1 MNILDNINVLNMV
14 SLPSQTIEIIVRN
27 FILCT
32 IVGLI
37 IIVIGLVYSYYKTDL
52 VEKRLAKYCVKPLED
67 NSLSFFDKIGYFY
80 YKLVKR
86 ISFVIKKSSL
96 FSKKAQNYEKYV
108 GILNNNYEKGI
119 DYISSKFIFAI
130 LLTILAFISEALT
143 NNLLALY
150 ELVIP
155 LVIGYFIPDI
165 LYKFKYKMHR
175 NTIEND
181 LLQAIIIMN
190 NAFKSGRSL
199 TQAISLASNE
209 LTGPI
214 SYEFKK
220 MDQEIAYGLGVEVV
234 FKRFAD
240 RIKLDEINYLTASL
254 SVLNKTGGNII
265 KVFTTIEKSLFDKK
279 RLRLELDSLTGS
291 SKLIMYCLITVPIL
305 FVFFISIINPGYFK
319 VFYTTLAGFI
329 ILMIITLLYITYIIF
344 IRKIMKVRM

>member
-1 MNILDNINVLNMV
+1 MNILDSISFLSMV
-14 SLPSQTIEIIVRN
+14 SLPSEMINVILRN

-37 IIVIGLVYSYYKTDL
+37 ILIIGLIYSYYKANL
-52 VEKRLAKYCVKPLED
+52 IEKRLAKYCIKPLED
-67 NSLSFFDKIGYFY
+67 DSLSFFDKIGSLY

-86 ISFVIKKSSL
+86 ISKTLNKSTL
-96 FSKKAQNYEKYV
+96 LNKKANNYEKYV
-108 GILNNNYEKGI
+108 GILNTNYEKGI
-119 DYISSKFIFAI
+119 DYISSKFIVAF
-130 LLTILAFISEALT
+130 LFTILAFISEALT
-143 NNLLALY
+143 RNFLTIY

-155 LVIGYFIPDI
+155 LVIGYFLPDI
-165 LYKFKYKMHR
+165 LYKFKYKLHR

-199 TQAISLASNE
+199 TQAIGLVASE
-209 LTGPI
+209 LSGPI

-265 KVFTTIEKSLFDKK
+265 KVFTTIEESLFDKK

-305 FVFFISIINPGYFK
+305 FVVFISIINPGYFK
-319 VFYTTLAGFI
+319 VFYTTLVGFI
-329 ILMIITLLYITYIIF
+329 VLIVIIVLYTTYIIF
-344 IRKIMKVRM
+344 IRKIMNVRM